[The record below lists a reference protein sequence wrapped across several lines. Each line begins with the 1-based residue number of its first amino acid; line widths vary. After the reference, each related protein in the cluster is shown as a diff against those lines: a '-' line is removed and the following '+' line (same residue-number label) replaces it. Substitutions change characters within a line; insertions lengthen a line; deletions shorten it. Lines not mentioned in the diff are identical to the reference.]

1 MSAVVMCVL
10 NPCLTPVRAGLIL
23 LAILLLGLIVA
34 RITAAPDPGELR
46 RGTISESSGRAGT
59 GVKGLR
65 GSLP

>member
-1 MSAVVMCVL
+1 MCVL
-10 NPCLTPVRAGLIL
+10 NPCLTPVRIGLIL

-34 RITAAPDPGELR
+34 RVTAVLDPGDIR
-46 RGTISESSGRAGT
+46 TGTISESGGRAGT

>member
-1 MSAVVMCVL
+1 MCVL

-23 LAILLLGLIVA
+23 LAALLIGLIVA
-34 RITAAPDPGELR
+34 RVTGAPDPGELR
-46 RGTISESSGRAGT
+46 TGTISENGGRAGT